1 MITFLDLLI
10 IVSMVL
16 IAASLLSVVLMFLVK
31 NRKIRLVCLGLVSA
45 LGLYVGYKGGLM
57 DNLLIKI
64 SDIFQSIPQMV
75 LIIIIVAA
83 VLVVAGGACASTEQA
98 RDAQDAV
105 SSMPCP
111 RCGAVGDW
119 AVLHKLKDCTDF
131 YCANCKVIVWT
142 KAEENNSIL
151 HTNNNSYYPMT
162 P

>member
-1 MITFLDLLI
+1 MKNLKPEMIEKAKEAKSAEELLELAKENNVEMTADEAKTYFAQLNPKSGELDDDDLD
-10 IVSMVL
+10 
-16 IAASLLSVVLMFLVK
+16 A
-31 NRKIRLVCLGLVSA
+31 
-45 LGLYVGYKGGLM
+45 
-57 DNLLIKI
+57 
-64 SDIFQSIPQMV
+64 
-75 LIIIIVAA
+75 
-83 VLVVAGGACASTEQA
+83 VAGGACARTEQA
-98 RDAQDAV
+98 NNAQDAV
-105 SSMPCP
+105 SNMPCP

>member
-1 MITFLDLLI
+1 MKNLTPEMIEKAKVAKTAEELLELAKANNVEMTADEAATYFAQLNPKSGELNDDDLD
-10 IVSMVL
+10 
-16 IAASLLSVVLMFLVK
+16 
-31 NRKIRLVCLGLVSA
+31 N
-45 LGLYVGYKGGLM
+45 
-57 DNLLIKI
+57 
-64 SDIFQSIPQMV
+64 
-75 LIIIIVAA
+75 
-83 VLVVAGGACASTEQA
+83 VAGGACASTEQA

>member
-1 MITFLDLLI
+1 MKNFNAEMIEKAKAAKSAEELLALAKENNVEMTADEVATYFAQLNPKSGELDDDDLD
-10 IVSMVL
+10 
-16 IAASLLSVVLMFLVK
+16 A
-31 NRKIRLVCLGLVSA
+31 
-45 LGLYVGYKGGLM
+45 
-57 DNLLIKI
+57 
-64 SDIFQSIPQMV
+64 
-75 LIIIIVAA
+75 
-83 VLVVAGGACASTEQA
+83 VAGGACARTEQA

-105 SSMPCP
+105 RSMPCP

-151 HTNNNSYYPMT
+151 HTNNNFYYPMT

>member
-1 MITFLDLLI
+1 MENFNAEMIEKAKAAK
-10 IVSMVL
+10 SAEEL
-16 IAASLLSVVLMFLVK
+16 IALAKESGVEMT
-31 NRKIRLVCLGLVSA
+31 A
-45 LGLYVGYKGGLM
+45 
-57 DNLLIKI
+57 DE
-64 SDIFQSIPQMV
+64 
-75 LIIIIVAA
+75 AA
-83 VLVVAGGACASTEQA
+83 TCFAQLNPKSGELNDDDLDAVAGGACARTEQA

-111 RCGAVGDW
+111 RCGAIGDW

-151 HTNNNSYYPMT
+151 HTNNNFYYPMT